1 MIENYPNQRRM
12 HCETGLLVN
21 MLKYYGVEM
30 SEPMAFGIGGGI
42 YFLYMPLIK
51 TVDDLVFLILR
62 TMPVHVIMNVAKRLH
77 MDYHEEKF
85 GNDIAKARAALDE
98 QVAKNV
104 PVCVVVNT
112 EGLEYLKKLEM
123 FKSYIASG
131 QSMSFNGHMICI
143 IGEEGSEYI
152 IADVDFRLPNDD
164 YVRLDKDELNRVR
177 FIKGFAAPH
186 GRMIYLNSFSKDI
199 MDPENLKP
207 AIVAGLKEAC
217 KNMLKIP
224 FPYFGYK
231 GLHYFAKDLRKW
243 ESKYNR
249 EQINARL
256 LKYYRLI
263 ERGGTGGAGYRIMY
277 SDFLK
282 ESAVIFQSDALQ
294 ESAALMTKAADY
306 WRQFSVNCG
315 RFMKEGNITIN
326 EMSDIIEEVSLAER
340 NTFEYIKKNFLK
352 QVK

>member
-1 MIENYPNQRRM
+1 MLENYPNKRRM

-21 MLKYYGVEM
+21 MLEYYGVEM

-62 TMPVHVIMNVAKRLH
+62 TMPVSVIMNVAKRLH
-77 MDYHEEKF
+77 LDYHEEKF
-85 GNDIAKARAALDE
+85 GKDIAKATAALDE
-98 QVAKNV
+98 QVAKNI

-131 QSMSFNGHMICI
+131 QSMSFNGHMVCI

-164 YVRLDKDELNRVR
+164 YVRLDKATLNRVR
-177 FIKGFAAPH
+177 FINGFAAPH
-186 GRMIYLNSFSKDI
+186 GRMIYLNSCSKDI
-199 MDPENLKP
+199 MAPENLKP

-217 KNMLKIP
+217 KNMVKIP

-231 GLHYFAKDLRKW
+231 GLRYFAKDLRKW
-243 ESKYNR
+243 ETKYNR
-249 EQINARL
+249 EQIDARL

-282 ESAVIFQSDALQ
+282 EAAVLFQDSVLD
-294 ESAALMTKAADY
+294 ESAALMSAAADL

-315 RFMKEGNITIN
+315 RYMKEGGVTIN
-326 EMSDIIEEVSLAER
+326 EMADIVNDISATER
-340 NTFEYIKKNFLK
+340 QTFEKIKIEFLK
-352 QVK
+352 KQ

>member
-1 MIENYPNQRRM
+1 MIENYPNERRM

-21 MLKYYGVEM
+21 MLKYYGFEM
-30 SEPMAFGIGGGI
+30 SEQMAFGIGGGI

-62 TMPVHVIMNVAKRLH
+62 TKPFHVIMNVAKRLRL
-77 MDYHEEKF
+77 DYREQKF
-85 GNDIAKARAALDE
+85 GKDIAKASAALDE
-98 QVAKNV
+98 LVAKNI

-123 FKSYIASG
+123 FKSYVASG
-131 QSMSFNGHMICI
+131 QSMSFNGHMVCI
-143 IGEEGSEYI
+143 VGEEGSEYI

-164 YVRLDKDELNRVR
+164 YVRLDKATLNRVR
-177 FIKGFAAPH
+177 FIPGFAAPL
-186 GRMIYLNSFSKDI
+186 GQMIYLNQINKDI
-199 MDPENLKP
+199 LSPENMKP
-207 AIVAGLKEAC
+207 AIIAGLKEAC
-217 KNMLKIP
+217 KNMIKIP

-231 GLHYFAKDLRKW
+231 GLHYFANDLRKW
-243 ESKYNR
+243 EQKYDKK
-249 EQINARL
+249 QIDARL

-282 ESAVIFQSDALQ
+282 ESTALFQDGALE
-294 ESAALMTKAADY
+294 ESSVMMSNAADL

-315 RFMKEGNITIN
+315 RFMKEDGITLN
-326 EMSDIIEEVSLAER
+326 EMADIIDAVASAER
-340 NTFEYIKKNFLK
+340 DTFVIIKKKFLK
-352 QVK
+352 HVK